1 MNKGYLLA
9 LSLGVLTATPAF
21 CADLPWEMKLPFK
34 EATIH
39 YELSG
44 SQQGQETLYIKD
56 SGKLRARYHK
66 ASATMMGVT
75 TSNDTVEFI
84 DPDWIYSYDLVAKT
98 GAKST
103 NPAKIYQAEYTK
115 LSATEKKNFEKNA
128 QEFGA
133 GMMSQFGGSVTRSS
147 GQVLGYDCEVITVN
161 NGMSTVYQL
170 RGSDLPLRSD
180 VAVMGMK
187 NSTVATKIDTST
199 AIPAAAFTH
208 PAGITAVHNTEA
220 DSMMTSTIQ
229 GMVQSLKDP
238 DGAKKMQQGGAATMM
253 APAMQQA
260 MEEDG
265 MSKEEQ
271 QEMMRQMQEAMQ
283 QMQKKQ
289 R

>member
-1 MNKGYLLA
+1 MNKGFTLA
-9 LSLGVLTATPAF
+9 LSLGVLTTTPALG
-21 CADLPWEMKLPFK
+21 ADLPWEMKLPFK

-39 YELSG
+39 YALSG

-56 SGKLRARYHK
+56 AGRLRAKYHK

-84 DPDWIYSYDLVAKT
+84 DPDWIYTYDLAAKT
-98 GAKST
+98 GAKTT
-103 NPAKIYQAEYTK
+103 NPAKVYQAEYNK

-133 GMMSQFGGSVTRSS
+133 GMMSQFGGSVSRSS

-170 RGSDLPLRSD
+170 RGSDLPLRTD
-180 VAVMGMK
+180 VSVMGMQ
-187 NSTVATKIDTST
+187 NSTVATKVDTAT
-199 AIPAAAFTH
+199 AIPATAFTH
-208 PAGITAVHNTEA
+208 PAGITAVQDAQA
-220 DSMMTSTIQ
+220 DAMMISTIQ
-229 GMVQSLKDP
+229 GMVQSLKEP
-238 DGAKKMQQGGAATMM
+238 DGAKTMQQGGAAAMM
-253 APAMQQA
+253 QPAMQQA

-265 MSKEEQ
+265 LSKEEQ

-283 QMQKKQ
+283 QMQKQQ

>member
-1 MNKGYLLA
+1 MNKGFALA
-9 LSLGVLTATPAF
+9 LSLGVLTTTPALG
-21 CADLPWEMKLPFK
+21 ADLPWEVKLPFK

-39 YELSG
+39 YTLSG

-56 SGKLRARYHK
+56 AGRLRAKYHK

-84 DPDWIYSYDLVAKT
+84 DPDWIYTYDLAAKT
-98 GAKST
+98 GAKTT
-103 NPAKIYQAEYTK
+103 NPAKVYQAEYNK

-133 GMMSQFGGSVTRSS
+133 GMMSQFGGSVSRSS

-170 RGSDLPLRSD
+170 RGSDLPLRTD
-180 VAVMGMK
+180 VSVMGMQ
-187 NSTVATKIDTST
+187 NSTVATKVDTAA
-199 AIPAAAFTH
+199 AIPATAFTH
-208 PAGITAVHNTEA
+208 PAGITAVQDAQA
-220 DSMMTSTIQ
+220 DAMMISTIQ
-229 GMVQSLKDP
+229 GMVQRLKEP
-238 DGAKKMQQGGAATMM
+238 DGAKTMQQGGAAAMM
-253 APAMQQA
+253 QPAMQQA

-265 MSKEEQ
+265 LSKEEQ

-283 QMQKKQ
+283 QMQKQQ

>member
-1 MNKGYLLA
+1 MNKGFVLA
-9 LSLGVLTATPAF
+9 LSLGVVTATPVF
-21 CADLPWEMKLPFK
+21 GADLPWEVKLPFK

-39 YELSG
+39 YQLSG

-56 SGKLRARYHK
+56 SGRLRAKYRK

-84 DPDWIYSYDLVAKT
+84 DPDWIYSYDLAART
-98 GAKST
+98 GAKTT
-103 NPAKIYQAEYTK
+103 NPAKVYQAEYNK

-133 GMMSQFGGSVTRSS
+133 GMMSQFGGSVSRSS

-170 RGSDLPLRSD
+170 RGSDLPLRTD
-180 VAVMGMK
+180 VSVMGVQ
-187 NSTVATKIDTST
+187 NSTVATKIDTAA
-199 AIPAAAFTH
+199 AIPATAFTH
-208 PAGITAVHNTEA
+208 PAGITAVQDAQA
-220 DSMMTSTIQ
+220 DAMMTSTIQ
-229 GMVQSLKDP
+229 GMVQSWKEP
-238 DGAKKMQQGGAATMM
+238 DGAKKMQQGGAGAMM
-253 APAMQQA
+253 GPAMQQA

-265 MSKEEQ
+265 VSKEEQ

-283 QMQKKQ
+283 QMQKNQ

>member
-1 MNKGYLLA
+1 MNKGFVLA
-9 LSLGVLTATPAF
+9 LSLGILTTTPAF

-39 YELSG
+39 YALSG

-56 SGKLRARYHK
+56 SGKLRAKYRK
-66 ASATMMGVT
+66 ATATMMGVT

-84 DPDWIYSYDLVAKT
+84 DPDWIYTYDLVAKT
-98 GAKST
+98 GAKTT
-103 NPAKIYQAEYTK
+103 NPAKVYQAEYTK

-128 QEFGA
+128 KEFGA
-133 GMMSQFGGSVTRSS
+133 GMMNQFGGSVSRSS

-170 RGSDLPLRSD
+170 RGSDLPLRTD
-180 VAVMGMK
+180 VSVMGMQ
-187 NSTVATKIDTST
+187 NSTVATKVDTF
-199 AIPAAAFTH
+199 AGIPATAFTH
-208 PAGITAVHNTEA
+208 PAGITAVQDAQA
-220 DSMMTSTIQ
+220 DEMMTSTIQ

-238 DGAKKMQQGGAATMM
+238 DGAKKMQQGGAAAMM
-253 APAMQQA
+253 QPAMQQA

-265 MSKEEQ
+265 LSKEEQ

-283 QMQKKQ
+283 QMQKQQ